1 MASIPQFG
9 SEFRKQLRELLI
21 WRRDVRRFKTTVLPA
36 GLLDELLELAC
47 LAPSVGLSQPWR
59 FIRVDSTE
67 RRKAVEGEFERANA
81 SALAGYSGERSATYA
96 RLKLA
101 GLDCAP
107 VHLAV
112 FADRGTDKGSGLGRQ
127 TMPEMLEYSVIAAIS
142 TLWLAARAYGVGMGW
157 VSIIDADRVNGILDA
172 PADWRLMAYLCLGYP
187 QEEMEIPELERAGWE
202 KRNPRKVVLLE
213 R

>member
-1 MASIPQFG
+1 M
-9 SEFRKQLRELLI
+9 
-21 WRRDVRRFKTTVLPA
+21 RRFQTTVLPA

-101 GLDCAP
+101 GLDSAP

-112 FADRGTDKGSGLGRQ
+112 FADRGTDQGSGLGRQ

-142 TLWLAARAYGVGMGW
+142 TLWLAARAYGIGMGW
-157 VSIIDADRVNGILDA
+157 VSIIDADRVTRILDA
-172 PADWRLMAYLCLGYP
+172 PADWRLVAYLCLGYP

>member
-1 MASIPQFG
+1 M
-9 SEFRKQLRELLI
+9 
-21 WRRDVRRFKTTVLPA
+21 RRFQTTVLPA

-81 SALAGYSGERSATYA
+81 SALAGYLGERSALYA